1 MKMNWRNVFSI
12 CFIFILTSCSKEESK
27 SSRSSS
33 PVPSMVTIAKASLP
47 SSLESSSV
55 GFYLRGDQLGVTEL
69 DEMKDRLFSPGPT
82 DFMYRLNSVDSRLDS
97 LADAI
102 IACADSPTS
111 TKTAIITAGISFPME
126 LACVQ
131 TVDATSMGVSDF
143 KVYFGKASGYWYI
156 AEIQTNANFAGSDG
170 EPPTM
175 AVLSKISEDGEEME
189 VFQISVELVS
199 GTNHA
204 TVTHIKADK
213 TSGLFELSS
222 ASSAFGALG
231 PSSQVLTP
239 GANYT
244 GLGCGIQMMTDG
256 LHVYGAG
263 QFGQS
268 SICPTTATACG
279 NATDLSDAGASC
291 GSLTSFSTFAMDR
304 STINGTLAK
313 QLVVDR
319 TWLSGLSF
327 K

>member
-1 MKMNWRNVFSI
+1 MKNNGICLFFIVSLLAFS
-12 CFIFILTSCSKEESK
+12 SCSKKES
-27 SSRSSS
+27 SSSASS
-33 PVPSMVTIAKASLP
+33 PVPSMVTIAKATLP
-47 SSLESSSV
+47 SSLESSAV
-55 GFYLRGDQLGVTEL
+55 GFNLKGENFVVTEL

-102 IACADSPTS
+102 IACADTPTS
-111 TKTAIITAGISFPME
+111 TYTPPLITAGFSFPME

-131 TVDATSMGVSDF
+131 TVDATSLGVSDF
-143 KVYFGKASGYWYI
+143 KVYFGKAGGYWYV
-156 AEIQTNANFAGSDG
+156 AEIQTNANFSSSDG

-175 AVLSKISEDGEEME
+175 AVLSKISEDGAEME

-204 TVTHIKADK
+204 TVTQIKADK
-213 TSGLFELSS
+213 TNGLFELSS
-222 ASSAFGALG
+222 ASSAFGALD

-263 QFGQS
+263 KFGQS
-268 SICPTTATACG
+268 STCPTVETPCG
-279 NATDLSDAGASC
+279 NSDLSDATGSC
-291 GSLTSFSTFAMDR
+291 GSLTTFSTLAMDR
-304 STINGTLAK
+304 STVVGDRAK
-313 QLVVDR
+313 ELVVDR
-319 TWLSGLSF
+319 TWLSDLSL
-327 K
+327 

>member
-1 MKMNWRNVFSI
+1 
-12 CFIFILTSCSKEESK
+12 
-27 SSRSSS
+27 
-33 PVPSMVTIAKASLP
+33 
-47 SSLESSSV
+47 V
-55 GFYLRGDQLGVTEL
+55 GFNLKGENFVVTEL

-102 IACADSPTS
+102 IACADTPTS
-111 TKTAIITAGISFPME
+111 TYTPPLITAGFSFPME

-131 TVDATSMGVSDF
+131 TVDATSLGVSDF
-143 KVYFGKASGYWYI
+143 KVYFGKAGGYWYV
-156 AEIQTNANFAGSDG
+156 AEIQTNANFSSSDG

-175 AVLSKISEDGEEME
+175 AVLSKISEDGAEME

-204 TVTHIKADK
+204 TVTQIKADK
-213 TSGLFELSS
+213 TNGLFELSS
-222 ASSAFGALG
+222 ASSAFGALD

-263 QFGQS
+263 KFGQS
-268 SICPTTATACG
+268 STCPTVETPCG
-279 NATDLSDAGASC
+279 NSDLSDATGSC
-291 GSLTSFSTFAMDR
+291 GSLTTFSTLAMDR
-304 STINGTLAK
+304 STVVGDRAK
-313 QLVVDR
+313 ELVVDR
-319 TWLSGLSF
+319 TWLSDLSL
-327 K
+327 